1 MFLKI
6 IVFIQLKYL
15 FSFILSWILS
25 FGHQTQAWISEI
37 NNHKDM
43 RTNLL
48 RCKGILL
55 LTAKSSDFINLVLML
70 WTVLPMKINKN
81 NFFLHSW
88 FSPHTLSLYP
98 FQDYFVKMPQAHTK
112 CNFVFLCVCPM
123 KTDLLC
129 VHFRLIWRAGEA
141 FKQFFFSNH
150 VFIVLKTLREPSS
163 FVVVIL

>member
-1 MFLKI
+1 
-6 IVFIQLKYL
+6 
-15 FSFILSWILS
+15 
-25 FGHQTQAWISEI
+25 
-37 NNHKDM
+37 M

-48 RCKGILL
+48 RCKVILL

-129 VHFRLIWRAGEA
+129 VHFRLVWRAGEA
-141 FKQFFFSNH
+141 FKQFFFKSCFH
-150 VFIVLKTLREPSS
+150 S
-163 FVVVIL
+163 FENIEGTIKLCCCYFVENNITAYTVRITSMLVITHYCV